1 MKIGGAYMNDW
12 GKSVLEQYEVEV
24 KSTRKGRGALLC
36 ETNKGL
42 LILQEYMGSIQ
53 HMEEESRVLNFLLEK
68 GGMNVDVCIRD
79 KNGRTYTENKEGTR
93 YVLKKWYDY
102 TECNVNSRS
111 ELEMAVRTLAKLHM
125 LLRHV
130 DVISTDEN
138 GIQQKEKV
146 QSCHSSEV
154 HSSLLEEYEKHNRE
168 LRRVRSFIRNKKKKT
183 AFELC
188 IVESFDEMFAQAE
201 EATERLIHS
210 NYQNLY
216 INALKQKQICHGS
229 YHQHNI
235 LIKGSRIAVV
245 NFQKFYMGIQL
256 MDLYYF
262 MRKIL
267 EKHNW
272 DVELGS
278 ILLEDYNRILPIS
291 KEEMEVLHAMFLYP
305 EKYWKQMN
313 FYYNTNK
320 VWIPD
325 KNLEKLKK
333 AAEQK
338 SIRAAFLRIL

>member
-1 MKIGGAYMNDW
+1 MNDW

-53 HMEEESRVLNFLLEK
+53 HLEEESRVLNFLLEK

>member
-1 MKIGGAYMNDW
+1 MNDW
-12 GKSVLEQYEVEV
+12 GKSVLEQYDVEV
-24 KSTRKGRGALLC
+24 RSTRKGRGALLC
-36 ETNKGL
+36 ETNQGL
-42 LILQEYMGSIQ
+42 MILQEYMGSIQ
-53 HMEEESRVLNFLLEK
+53 HMEEESRVLNFLLDK
-68 GGMNVDVCIRD
+68 GGMSVDVCIRD
-79 KNGRTYTENKEGTR
+79 KNGKTYAENKEGIR

-130 DVISTDEN
+130 DVISADEAEN
-138 GIQQKEKV
+138 KRKERGEL
-146 QSCHSSEV
+146 SHSTEI
-154 HSSLLEEYEKHNRE
+154 HNSLLEEYEKHNRE

-201 EATERLIHS
+201 EATEQLIHS
-210 NYQNLY
+210 NYQKLY
-216 INALKQKQICHGS
+216 TDARKQKQICHGS

-262 MRKIL
+262 MRKVL

-291 KEEMEVLHAMFLYP
+291 KDEMKVLHAMFLYP

-338 SIRAAFLRIL
+338 SIRAAFLKIL

>member
-1 MKIGGAYMNDW
+1 MNDW
-12 GKSVLEQYEVEV
+12 GRSVLDQYEVEV
-24 KSTRKGRGALLC
+24 KTIRRGRGALLC

-42 LILQEYMGSIQ
+42 MILQEYIGSVQ
-53 HMEEESRVLNFLLEK
+53 HMEEESRVLSFLLEK

-79 KNGRTYTENKEGTR
+79 KNNKTYVENKEGTR
-93 YVLKKWYDY
+93 YILKKWYDY
-102 TECNVNSRS
+102 PECNVNSRS

-125 LLRHV
+125 LLRHI
-130 DVISTDEN
+130 DLIPLNE
-138 GIQQKEKV
+138 EKNM
-146 QSCHSSEV
+146 SHPAKA
-154 HSSLLEEYEKHNRE
+154 HRSLLEEYEKHNRE
-168 LRRVRSFIRNKKKKT
+168 LQRVRRFVRNKKKKT

-188 IVESFDEMFAQAE
+188 IMESFDEMFAQAN
-201 EATERLIHS
+201 EATERLIQS
-210 NYQNLY
+210 NYQKLY
-216 INALKQKQICHGS
+216 MEAQRQICHGS

-235 LIKGSRIAVV
+235 LVKGSRIAIV
-245 NFQKFYMGIQL
+245 NFQKFYTGIQL

-278 ILLEDYNRILPIS
+278 ALLEDYNRILPIS
-291 KEEMEVLHAMFLYP
+291 KDEMEVLHAMFLYP

-320 VWIPD
+320 VWIPQ
-325 KNLEKLKK
+325 KNVEKLKK

-338 SIRAAFLRIL
+338 NIRAAFLKIL

>member
-1 MKIGGAYMNDW
+1 MNDW
-12 GKSVLEQYEVEV
+12 GKSVLEQYDVEV
-24 KSTRKGRGALLC
+24 KSTRRGRGALLC

-53 HMEEESRVLNFLLEK
+53 HMEEESKVLNFLLEK

-79 KNGRTYTENKEGTR
+79 KSGKTYTENKEGTR

-130 DVISTDEN
+130 DVISSGETKME
-138 GIQQKEKV
+138 QEKITA
-146 QSCHSSEV
+146 QSCHSSEI
-154 HSSLLEEYEKHNRE
+154 HSSLLDEYEKHNRE

-210 NYQNLY
+210 NYQDLY
-216 INALKQKQICHGS
+216 IDALKQKQICHGS

-278 ILLEDYNRILPIS
+278 TLLEDYNRILPIS

-338 SIRAAFLRIL
+338 SIRAAFLKIL

>member
-1 MKIGGAYMNDW
+1 MNDW

>member
-1 MKIGGAYMNDW
+1 MNDW
-12 GKSVLEQYEVEV
+12 GRSVLDQYEVDV
-24 KSTRKGRGALLC
+24 KNVRKGRGVLLC
-36 ETNKGL
+36 DTNKGMM
-42 LILQEYMGSIQ
+42 ILQEYMGSLQ
-53 HMEEESRVLNFLLEK
+53 HMEEESRVLSFLTEK

-79 KNGRTYTENKEGTR
+79 KNGRSYTENKDGTR

-102 TECNVNSRS
+102 SECNVNSRS

-125 LLRHV
+125 LLRHI
-130 DVISTDEN
+130 DVISAGEDM
-138 GIQQKEKV
+138 KA
-146 QSCHSSEV
+146 QSYHSSEI

-168 LRRVRSFIRNKKKKT
+168 LHRVRRFIRNKKKKT

-188 IVESFDEMFAQAE
+188 IMESFEEMFAQAE
-201 EATERLIHS
+201 EATEKLINS
-210 NYQNLY
+210 NYQKLY
-216 INALKQKQICHGS
+216 MDALRQKQICHGS

-235 LIKGSRIAVV
+235 LIKGSHIAVV
-245 NFQKFYMGIQL
+245 NFQKFYTGMQL

-320 VWIPD
+320 VWIPQ
-325 KNLEKLKK
+325 KNIEKLRK

-338 SIRAAFLRIL
+338 TIRAAFLKILGY

>member
-1 MKIGGAYMNDW
+1 MNDW
-12 GKSVLEQYEVEV
+12 GKSVLEQYDVEV
-24 KSTRKGRGALLC
+24 KSTRRGRGALLC

-53 HMEEESRVLNFLLEK
+53 HMEEESKVLNFLLEK

-79 KNGRTYTENKEGTR
+79 KSGKTYTENKEGTR

-130 DVISTDEN
+130 DVISIGETKMEQEE
-138 GIQQKEKV
+138 ITA
-146 QSCHSSEV
+146 QSCHSSEI
-154 HSSLLEEYEKHNRE
+154 HSSLLDEYEKHNRE

-210 NYQNLY
+210 NYQDLY
-216 INALKQKQICHGS
+216 IDALKQKQICHGS

-278 ILLEDYNRILPIS
+278 TLLEDYNRILPIS

-338 SIRAAFLRIL
+338 SIRAAFLKIL